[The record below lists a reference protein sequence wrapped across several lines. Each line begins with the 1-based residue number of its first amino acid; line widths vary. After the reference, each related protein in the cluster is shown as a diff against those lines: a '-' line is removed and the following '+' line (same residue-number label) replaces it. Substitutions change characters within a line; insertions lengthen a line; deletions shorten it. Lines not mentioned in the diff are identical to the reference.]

1 MLCLSLNKAA
11 DSATLPECKC
21 AQPLATEVMS
31 ATVMLTSCKCCH
43 LRGTNWHV
51 GVANMREHTP
61 NGAAGGCI
69 CGRCCLCS
77 EGVFE
82 LCEHPGLQSM
92 SCLSCCRGRTVQL
105 RDAADKAA
113 MELRAAAAR
122 ATNAAAKAQ
131 VVAES
136 QILQAEE
143 VCPLNMHPDAACTVL
158 RRCIL
163 AQLMGQSAV
172 EMLMMGC

>member
-1 MLCLSLNKAA
+1 
-11 DSATLPECKC
+11 
-21 AQPLATEVMS
+21 
-31 ATVMLTSCKCCH
+31 
-43 LRGTNWHV
+43 
-51 GVANMREHTP
+51 
-61 NGAAGGCI
+61 
-69 CGRCCLCS
+69 
-77 EGVFE
+77 
-82 LCEHPGLQSM
+82 M